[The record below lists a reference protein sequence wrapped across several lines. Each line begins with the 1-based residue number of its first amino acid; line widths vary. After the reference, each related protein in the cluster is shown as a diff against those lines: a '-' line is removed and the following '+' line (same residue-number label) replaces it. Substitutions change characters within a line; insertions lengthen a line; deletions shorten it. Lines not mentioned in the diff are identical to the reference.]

1 MVLSL
6 LLAVL
11 GLLAIFLEFW
21 LPTAIMAIFG
31 LGLVVGS
38 ISYAFMISWKWGIV
52 LTQFEII
59 SLIFVIRFALKV
71 LKKRKVCLVAD
82 QENFK
87 GCSFQEN
94 CLGKE
99 AEVIKDLKPSG
110 VIEIEGKHFQALSE
124 GDYLKKGAKVTVIGG
139 EGFHLI
145 VR

>member
-1 MVLSL
+1 MMLSL
-6 LLAVL
+6 VLGVL
-11 GLLAIFLEFW
+11 GLLVIFLEFW

-31 LGLVVGS
+31 LSLIVGS
-38 ISYAFMISWKWGIV
+38 ICYAFMMSWKWGVV

-59 SLIFVIRFALKV
+59 SLIVVIRFALKV
-71 LKKRKVCLVAD
+71 LKKRKVCLSSD

-94 CLGKE
+94 CLGK
-99 AEVIKDLKPSG
+99 AGVVIKDLKPSG

-124 GDYLKKGAKVTVIGG
+124 GDYLRRGAKVTVIGG